1 MDDCAKK
8 EIIQQHEGA
17 FHEKEALLSL
27 MAEASPDA
35 IVLADAK
42 LHILYCNAALL
53 ALFGYT
59 REELLGASC
68 AMLVPEDIRGGY
80 EVFLKNPEAA
90 YKTSGTIVET
100 RCLLK
105 SGAEIP
111 IEASN
116 FFWEKGHE
124 LFFGA
129 IFHHISERKRIEK
142 ELQNERL
149 FLQEIFDATADGLLV
164 SDERGVIVKS
174 NQSLLE
180 MFACREKDLIGKH
193 LLNFFTEDSSSRE
206 TPDAILMLMSKGS
219 VKDFQTRCTTY
230 DRRAIDVEM
239 NMVLMRDNADTVTG
253 TVSAIRDI
261 SERKEQERQREK
273 IIKELQDAQA
283 KVQQLEGMLPIC
295 SWCKKVRDDKGYWQQ
310 IEAYIGL
317 HTKAGITHGICP
329 ECAKKVL
336 DELKSKGTLPSTQS
350 GPRNK
355 TKKNV

>member
-1 MDDCAKK
+1 MDDSTKK
-8 EIIQQHEGA
+8 GIAPQHEGA

-35 IVLADAK
+35 IVLADER
-42 LHILYCNAALL
+42 LRILYCNASLM

-59 REELLGASC
+59 QDELLGANC
-68 AMLVPEDIRGGY
+68 AMLVPEDIRGGFEAFLENS
-80 EVFLKNPEAA
+80 EVA

-116 FFWEKGHE
+116 FFWKKGNE

-129 IFHHISERKRIEK
+129 IFHNISERKRIEK

-149 FLQEIFDATADGLLV
+149 FLKKIFDATGDGLLV
-164 SDERGVIVKS
+164 SDEQGMIVKCS
-174 NQSLLE
+174 QSLLE
-180 MFACREKDLIGKH
+180 MFACREEDLIGKH
-193 LLNFFTEDSSSRE
+193 PMKIFTDDTSPQA
-206 TPDAILMLMSKGS
+206 TPDAIQMLMSQGS
-219 VKDFQTRCTTY
+219 VKNFQARCKTFN
-230 DRRAIDVEM
+230 RRAIDVEM
-239 NMVLMRDNADTVTG
+239 NMVLMRDNTDTVTG
-253 TVSAIRDI
+253 SVSSIRDI
-261 SERKEQERQREK
+261 SERKEHERQREE
-273 IIKELQDAQA
+273 IIKELQDALA
-283 KVQQLEGMLPIC
+283 KVQQLEGLLPIC

-310 IEAYIGL
+310 IEAYISL

-336 DELKSKGTLPSTQS
+336 EELKSKGPLTLIQS
-350 GPRNK
+350 GTQN
-355 TKKNV
+355 TSKKDV